1 MILFRQLVFSIIRCC
16 TCGAELVVSWAHVVA
31 NGEQHVCIRTRKAK
45 RHCCCGFLWPRSES
59 ISLECQDCMNGIPP
73 LSRLCIVA
81 LAYTYR
87 CTHAHIHRLIL
98 QTVIRVAHGMC
109 LCLSLC
115 PCLTLSLCL
124 SLSLSLCLSVSVLS
138 WHACMCFVSF
148 KSLRLSAS
156 VGE

>member
-1 MILFRQLVFSIIRCC
+1 M
-16 TCGAELVVSWAHVVA
+16 SWAHVVA

-73 LSRLCIVA
+73 SLPSVYSSTRVYIQMHA
-81 LAYTYR
+81 R
-87 CTHAHIHRLIL
+87 THPQIDF
-98 QTVIRVAHGMC
+98 TNSNKSSTWDVS